1 MRGWRGGDKGA
12 RNSRDFSY
20 SRCLRG
26 ASYSCYPRGSRC
38 SRYPCYPRHYRFLS
52 IIGLLGILVILDI
65 LGQARQTLYQ

>member
-26 ASYSCYPRGSRC
+26 ASYSCYPR
-38 SRYPCYPRHYRFLS
+38 HYRFLS